1 MNYIVTATNK
11 EFLPLFKEFVISLFT
26 LGEFKGKLVCFYY
39 YKDEHESDE
48 FFRLVRKKFDV
59 KFIKKKITYD
69 LNQSVYIYLYKLI
82 SSGFFKKK
90 DKIAIY
96 DTDIWFQDEIN
107 SLFEQKTKR
116 LFASSERY
124 DPKEISDHAGS
135 NLMFYFNKPNI
146 KLYCNEFNQDERADI
161 KKRYE
166 ALAKEG
172 YNFFNS
178 GMIFGDYYDIR
189 NYIIWINSYYDKYPL
204 LKIKVS
210 PDQFLFNY
218 YVDTELDS
226 LDDYRY
232 NYCIFYSNGWK
243 INEDKKFVSHDNIL
257 VKAIHLQKFKNKVNY
272 SFLNFYP
279 EYVELM
285 ESIGGK

>member
-135 NLMFYFNKPNI
+135 NLMFYFNKPSI

-218 YVDTELDS
+218 YVVLFCFLSYERNTVL
-226 LDDYRY
+226 
-232 NYCIFYSNGWK
+232 YS
-243 INEDKKFVSHDNIL
+243 IL
-257 VKAIHLQKFKNKVNY
+257 
-272 SFLNFYP
+272 
-279 EYVELM
+279 
-285 ESIGGK
+285 